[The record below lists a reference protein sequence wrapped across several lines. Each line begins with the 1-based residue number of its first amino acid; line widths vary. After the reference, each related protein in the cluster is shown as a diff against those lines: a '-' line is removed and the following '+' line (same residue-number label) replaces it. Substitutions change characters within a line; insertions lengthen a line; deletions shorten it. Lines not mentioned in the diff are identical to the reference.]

1 MPSLALRFVGF
12 TLLLIRAASFVPV
25 NFRGT
30 WSAGGFG
37 RSALIRAAE
46 STDDTSDEDL
56 AAANEALRVKVLEL
70 EAEASAAKEAAA
82 KAEAS
87 AKVAVESMQG
97 EAVAGG
103 VTADSYQ
110 AM

>member
-1 MPSLALRFVGF
+1 MPSLTLRLVGF
-12 TLLLIRAASFVPV
+12 ALHLIRAASFVPV
-25 NFRGT
+25 NFRGA
-30 WSAGGFG
+30 WSVGGLG
-37 RSALIRAAE
+37 RRALIRAAE
-46 STDDTSDEDL
+46 STDAFSEEDL

-70 EAEASAAKEAAA
+70 EAEANAAKEAAA

-97 EAVAGG
+97 ETVAGG
-103 VTADSYQ
+103 VTADSYR